1 MATQAMSPAQEMAYK
16 LTKEQIAQ
24 ALELATNA
32 IYDGKVDP
40 QFVGSVLVALAIN
53 TQTAGEAMKR
63 R

>member
-1 MATQAMSPAQEMAYK
+1 MATQTVGSAQEMAYK
-16 LTKEQIAQ
+16 LTKEQITQ
-24 ALELATNA
+24 ALELASNA

-40 QFVGSVLVALAIN
+40 HFVGSVLVALAIN